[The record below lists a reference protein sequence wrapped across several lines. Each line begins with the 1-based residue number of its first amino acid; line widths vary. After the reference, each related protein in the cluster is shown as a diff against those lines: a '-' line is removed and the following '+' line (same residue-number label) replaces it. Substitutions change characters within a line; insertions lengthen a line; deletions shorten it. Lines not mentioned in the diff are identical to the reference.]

1 MRTDLKLKRSPIPM
15 GAGLS
20 TMRWIVLQD
29 GRIRELFYDKEEAL
43 DYINRLKED
52 WSSKDE

>member
-1 MRTDLKLKRSPIPM
+1 MRTDLKLKCKPIPM

-20 TMRWIVLQD
+20 TTRWIVYQD
-29 GRIRELFYDKEEAL
+29 GRIRELFNDKEEAL
-43 DYINRLKED
+43 HYINRLRED

>member
-29 GRIRELFYDKEEAL
+29 GRIRELFNDKEEAL
-43 DYINRLKED
+43 DYINSLKED
-52 WSSKDE
+52 CSSKDE

>member
-20 TMRWIVLQD
+20 TMRWIGLQH
-29 GRIRELFYDKEEAL
+29 GRIRELFNDKEEAL